1 MISTTLTNN
10 IVHCNDNCEK
20 AGKYSVNRTERIRLG
35 NKQAIVF
42 ENDDIIII
50 IIE

>member
-1 MISTTLTNN
+1 MNVLLTSCGLETDV
-10 IVHCNDNCEK
+10 IEQ
-20 AGKYSVNRTERIRLG
+20 IRLG

-42 ENDDIIII
+42 ENDDLV